1 MTDYLMLIVSPSKAL
16 DKLQSKNTDFLT
28 LYLIW
33 LFSAAGLVLPNF
45 IASAILT
52 PEKSE
57 RMMLG
62 IAIFPFLYA
71 PITYFTGYLFW
82 IVAKGFKGVSSF
94 IEMRILF
101 IFSLL
106 PFILQFLISIPFIVV
121 GIIKNDAGIISHDNN
136 LSHLILWLLSFRIL
150 MTGIAKYNKF
160 NWTITIFTWLIVAT
174 FLGGLT
180 YLRTFLK

>member
-1 MTDYLMLIVSPSKAL
+1 MNFLKLIIFPSKTL
-16 DKLQSKNTDFLT
+16 DQLNQKKPDFLT

-33 LFSAAGLVLPNF
+33 LFSGAGLVLPNF
-45 IASAILT
+45 ISSAIIT

-57 RMMLG
+57 RLILA
-62 IAIFPFLYA
+62 IAIFPFLYV

-82 IVAKGFKGVSSF
+82 IVAKGFKGIASF
-94 IEMRILF
+94 TEMRILIVYSAVPF
-101 IFSLL
+101 IFQ
-106 PFILQFLISIPFIVV
+106 FIISIPFIAI

-150 MTGIAKYNKF
+150 MVGIAKYNKF
-160 NWTITIFTWLIVAT
+160 NWTITIFVWLIVAT
-174 FLGGLT
+174 FLGGMA